1 MAAGREIIC
10 EVCGAANPPP
20 ATDCSEGGMKRKG
33 ARKGRD
39 VEKLLEEL
47 IEKPDAEGAGKGEEG
62 LDLDKEIVD
71 ELLDSLL
78 VEASAAEA
86 EEAAKPAAPARP
98 APPAQVE
105 ERFECPVCG
114 TSVEAD
120 AKTCPSCGALFEAPG
135 GAYPAEAAEEPAPE
149 AREEA
154 PTETPGGAPAVAV
167 SETETSKVSALRG
180 RLIALDAFGALGAL
194 IVL

>member
-10 EVCGAANPPP
+10 EVCGTANPPT
-20 ATDCSEGGMKRKG
+20 ATDCSECGMKLKG
-33 ARKGRD
+33 ARKGPD

-78 VEASAAEA
+78 VETSAAEA
-86 EEAAKPAAPARP
+86 EEAAKPAAPATPAPPAPARPAPARP

-120 AKTCPSCGALFEAPG
+120 AKTCPSCGTVGLPADFAFCGKCGHALA
-135 GAYPAEAAEEPAPE
+135 
-149 AREEA
+149 
-154 PTETPGGAPAVAV
+154 
-167 SETETSKVSALRG
+167 
-180 RLIALDAFGALGAL
+180 
-194 IVL
+194 